1 MTILNIALAQFPVRE
16 GAPRENLNRVHALVE
31 EHGPR
36 NDLILFPETC
46 LSGFS
51 RRDEVHASAEPL
63 EGPTVDGLCSLTR
76 RLNTTILLGLAER
89 AEAGVYNTAVL
100 IGPQGVV
107 TSYRKTQLW
116 KGDRQIFLP
125 GNTLRVVPWRGIVV
139 GLLIGYDIEFPEPAR
154 ALAGMGA
161 QLLLVA
167 NGNMRPYGP
176 THVRAA
182 SARAQ
187 ENQVFLAMA
196 NRVGTGRDHEF
207 AGTSMVVA
215 PTGAPLRQL
224 DEQTAVVSV
233 PIDTAAVAASRAD
246 YDYLRDCRPLASAE
260 RVTLS
265 NGVRELRLGPP
276 AHYAGDTGDIGDIG
290 DTGDT

>member
-1 MTILNIALAQFPVRE
+1 
-16 GAPRENLNRVHALVE
+16 
-31 EHGPR
+31 
-36 NDLILFPETC
+36 
-46 LSGFS
+46 
-51 RRDEVHASAEPL
+51 
-63 EGPTVDGLCSLTR
+63 
-76 RLNTTILLGLAER
+76 
-89 AEAGVYNTAVL
+89 
-100 IGPQGVV
+100 
-107 TSYRKTQLW
+107 
-116 KGDRQIFLP
+116 
-125 GNTLRVVPWRGIVV
+125 
-139 GLLIGYDIEFPEPAR
+139 
-154 ALAGMGA
+154 
-161 QLLLVA
+161 
-167 NGNMRPYGP
+167 
-176 THVRAA
+176 VRAA

-260 RVTLS
+260 HVTLS